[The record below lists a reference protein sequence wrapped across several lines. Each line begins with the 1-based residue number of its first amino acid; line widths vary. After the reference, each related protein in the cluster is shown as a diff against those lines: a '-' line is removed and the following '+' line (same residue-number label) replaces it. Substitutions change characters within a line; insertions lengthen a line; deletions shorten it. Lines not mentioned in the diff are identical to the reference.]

1 MSEENLYSQSS
12 TPGSSQTLYGS
23 DGQMKSIPPA
33 DYVIFKDTNDRPTAV
48 YGDDKWDPNTAR
60 LSGRKLGQWRFDRLF
75 HVVHGDA
82 VQSEIKESLKYIV
95 FCLLNYSVGGYAGA
109 LSVTTI
115 STHFTLFKLAANFC
129 YSQIDHPFIGKIS
142 LEQLFSNPAYLERFV
157 KSLKNDRRSQ
167 GLLMALL
174 LNLSKISP
182 RLLGFTPVTDF
193 SIFELSDKPKKNQFP
208 ILPTGLY
215 LKLIDILQ
223 RELNHL
229 EQFLPDLERFVAAFS
244 DRAYGNSLDFQERA
258 LKFAPHQELPCF
270 TEAVEW
276 HYLTDLFI
284 GDYACEYRQN
294 LSMALAKI
302 QYLLKYTIHT
312 YTGMRDQEVVRL
324 PYDCLRNEEIV
335 PAILDSEG
343 KQRRPPQTVDVIS
356 TTTKF
361 TGYQAS
367 ESWLAPTEVIR
378 AVRVAQAICRGL
390 SKIYGTPVEQMP
402 LFSSPSIIKLPNK
415 LLEPTSWMPENKPR
429 CLQELVILPSHM
441 EELQLSDPQREF
453 RAGDG
458 FAVGAAWPLTSH
470 QLRRSLAYHGSSS
483 GFISLPSLAK
493 QFKHLARQM
502 TKYYRNN
509 FEKIKSIFGYYDPE
523 TNEYILPDNHFLF
536 EFQMSVPMQ
545 AAYELISA
553 VLSETEL
560 MGGTGVQINKQRQRW
575 AAGDIIITDLRAE
588 TQKRAVAGEIS
599 YRTTFLGA
607 CTKVGDCQEYMLGN
621 VLPCTTCDGSIIHPD
636 SLNAHIASLEEER
649 ARYASDSG
657 EYQVL
662 TYEITSLQAF
672 AKKGPKQ

>member
-1 MSEENLYSQSS
+1 
-12 TPGSSQTLYGS
+12 
-23 DGQMKSIPPA
+23 
-33 DYVIFKDTNDRPTAV
+33 
-48 YGDDKWDPNTAR
+48 
-60 LSGRKLGQWRFDRLF
+60 
-75 HVVHGDA
+75 
-82 VQSEIKESLKYIV
+82 
-95 FCLLNYSVGGYAGA
+95 
-109 LSVTTI
+109 
-115 STHFTLFKLAANFC
+115 
-129 YSQIDHPFIGKIS
+129 
-142 LEQLFSNPAYLERFV
+142 
-157 KSLKNDRRSQ
+157 
-167 GLLMALL
+167 MAFL

-193 SIFELSDKPKKNQFP
+193 SEFELSEKAKKDQFP

-215 LKLIDILQ
+215 LKLINILQ
-223 RELNHL
+223 RELDHFEN
-229 EQFLPDLERFVAAFS
+229 FLPDLERFIAAFA
-244 DRAYGNSLDFQERA
+244 DRAYGTTLDFQENT
-258 LKFAPHQELPCF
+258 LKFAPQQQRPCF

-276 HYLTDLFI
+276 HYVTDLLV
-284 GDYACEYRQN
+284 GDYACVYRQN
-294 LSMALAKI
+294 LSMALTKI
-302 QYLLKYTIHT
+302 QYILKYTIHT

-324 PYDCLRNEEIV
+324 PYDCLRNVEIV
-335 PAILDSEG
+335 PPILESGG

-415 LLEPTSWMPENKPR
+415 LLEPTSWMPENKPL

-453 RAGDG
+453 RACDG
-458 FAVGAAWPLTSH
+458 FSVGAAWPLTSH

-509 FEKIKSIFGYYDPE
+509 FEKIKSIFGYYDTE
-523 TNEYILPDNHFLF
+523 TNDYILPANHFLF
-536 EFQMSVPMQ
+536 EFQMAVPMQ

-560 MGGTGVQINKQRQRW
+560 MGGTGVQINNQRQRV
-575 AAGDIIITDLRAE
+575 AAGDIIITDLKTE
-588 TQKRAVAGEIS
+588 TQKRAIAGEIS
-599 YRTTFLGA
+599 YRSTFLGA
-607 CTKVGDCQEYMLGN
+607 CTKVGDCQDYMLGN
-621 VLPCTTCDGSIIHPD
+621 ALACTTCDGSIIHPD
-636 SLNAHIASLEEER
+636 SLTAHIASLEVER
-649 ARYASDSG
+649 AQYSSASG

-672 AKKGPKQ
+672 AKKGAKQ